1 MEAIWRDYW
10 QIIRRWPLPHRLVA
24 IGDRVAHDR
33 HDFGTKR
40 LTKALITW
48 RTARTLEEALANL
61 KAAKPMALY
70 RSLK

>member
-33 HDFGTKR
+33 HDFGTQEANKS
-40 LTKALITW
+40 IDN
-48 RTARTLEEALANL
+48 LEDRENTRGSACQP
-61 KAAKPMALY
+61 KGC
-70 RSLK
+70 